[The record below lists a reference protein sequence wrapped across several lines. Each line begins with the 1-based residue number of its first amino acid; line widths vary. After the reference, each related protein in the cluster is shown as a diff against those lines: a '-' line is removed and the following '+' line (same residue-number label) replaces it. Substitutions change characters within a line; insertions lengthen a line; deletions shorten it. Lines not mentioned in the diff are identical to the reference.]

1 MLEVATATS
10 NSFWPEVD
18 FETSDEAEDEVA
30 EVPEEFATGG
40 DDKAFFLCGIT
51 VFDEKLNLEICLNIK
66 IYIPFTFTLIP
77 IFRLLKILLSLQ
89 RNISELF

>member
-1 MLEVATATS
+1 VLEVATAAS

-30 EVPEEFATGG
+30 EVAEVHEEFATGG
-40 DDKAFFLCGIT
+40 DDHGDKGFFLCGIT

-77 IFRLLKILLSLQ
+77 IFRLLKILLSL
-89 RNISELF
+89 L

>member
-51 VFDEKLNLEICLNIK
+51 VFDEKLNLVIHMSKYIY
-66 IYIPFTFTLIP
+66 IYIPFTPFENS
-77 IFRLLKILLSLQ
+77 F
-89 RNISELF
+89 ISAT

>member
-30 EVPEEFATGG
+30 EVPDEEFATGG

-51 VFDEKLNLEICLNIK
+51 VFDEKLNLVI
-66 IYIPFTFTLIP
+66 
-77 IFRLLKILLSLQ
+77 
-89 RNISELF
+89 